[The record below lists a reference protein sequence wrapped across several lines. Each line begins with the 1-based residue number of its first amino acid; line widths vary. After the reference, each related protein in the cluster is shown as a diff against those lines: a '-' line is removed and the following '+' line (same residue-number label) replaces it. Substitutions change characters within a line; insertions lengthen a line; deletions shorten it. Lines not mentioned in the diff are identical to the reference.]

1 VGLRVVLVHAT
12 LVPTDR
18 FHGATS
24 GNVSHED
31 VVHPIHS
38 NPPALLWAWVS
49 GGRQA
54 QSSICQENMGVV
66 ADQTIFNAST
76 IADRLALGTD
86 ALRRFAK
93 THRLPLRLRKLTKA
107 KLTWHSNKYPCLC
120 VSGYDAYVV
129 GRWMEGLLAAYEDSY
144 PEIYTM
150 LWASNKA
157 MSLQYHANRFLT
169 VDEKASLQTLGDI
182 FLRTYMYM
190 AHTAVHEHKFLWRVR
205 PKMHML
211 CHIFR
216 SPRCINQSVYSTWM
230 DEDFLKKC
238 GKTLGLTTNKTAQQ
252 RLLQRWLLQLPPNLV
267 KTLGVRS

>member
-1 VGLRVVLVHAT
+1 MPWNDAPSFSSLLGFHVSMVVPDLLHVWNLGVARD
-12 LVPTDR
+12 LL
-18 FHGATS
+18 GTS
-24 GNVSHED
+24 LKL
-31 VVHPIHS
+31 I
-38 NPPALLWAWVS
+38 
-49 GGRQA
+49 
-54 QSSICQENMGVV
+54 MG
-66 ADQTIFNAST
+66 DQTIFNAST
-76 IADRLALGTD
+76 IPDRLALGTD

-129 GRWMEGLLAAYEDSY
+129 GRWMEDLLAAYEDSY